1 MYQNDNERRLLY
13 YNLIRNR
20 RIKNMTNNNKTFM
33 KGKLRNALFDVEREL
48 GTSLPVSF
56 LTLLLSIPLDKPM
69 AVTQLRKMSSLG
81 ESGVSRALSMMAQ
94 HRTDKGRKV
103 PKFLTMYDDPMDRRH
118 RLIELNDNG
127 RRFIGAML
135 DRLTTD

>member
-1 MYQNDNERRLLY
+1 MQDN
-13 YNLIRNR
+13 
-20 RIKNMTNNNKTFM
+20 KNYL

-48 GTSLPVSF
+48 GSSLPVSF
-56 LTLLLSIPLDKPM
+56 LSLMLSIPMDEPI
-69 AVTQLRKMSSLG
+69 AVTKLRQQSSLG

-118 RLIELNDNG
+118 RLVELNDNG
-127 RRFIGAML
+127 RRFISAIL
-135 DRLTTD
+135 DKLSG